1 VTALTDFQLIEDT
14 QGFQIQAPQA
24 GLPAAVP
31 ILFNAVPTQ
40 SGSFVGALV
49 TIYGLN
55 LTDANNDTPTVTFNG
70 MAAPLQYV
78 SANQLNLTI
87 PSGLS
92 SGLATLL
99 VNNTQQTSFPTIV
112 NIAPPQPVITV
123 INLAG
128 QAVTNTTAVNS
139 GQAIDV
145 LLTGLTNPGALSPG
159 NIQVSV
165 GGVTLPALS
174 ITQVGSSNVYDVQFD
189 LSAAVPSGSQT
200 LIVYV
205 NGESSTTATLTV
217 AAAASTS
224 GS

>member
-1 VTALTDFQLIEDT
+1 
-14 QGFQIQAPQA
+14 
-24 GLPAAVP
+24 
-31 ILFNAVPTQ
+31 
-40 SGSFVGALV
+40 
-49 TIYGLN
+49 
-55 LTDANNDTPTVTFNG
+55 
-70 MAAPLQYV
+70 
-78 SANQLNLTI
+78 
-87 PSGLS
+87 
-92 SGLATLL
+92 
-99 VNNTQQTSFPTIV
+99 
-112 NIAPPQPVITV
+112 
-123 INLAG
+123 
-128 QAVTNTTAVNS
+128 VTNTTAVNS

-205 NGESSTTATLTV
+205 NGESSTAATLTV